1 MMAGNPNWWSLN
13 ESSSA
18 ADDDHLHNHGYP
30 VPWTQLLVYM
40 LSLSLPPSLP
50 SLPPSLSLSLSL
62 HPGPSF
68 PVSVPPSVG
77 RLATEQ
83 EERLSSTSCDSDLDN
98 RRKQLDQKSSISD
111 DAQITSSYGRNYSS
125 RVAFD
130 NDHVKQ
136 EMKEQSINQQEELYS
151 TSDETNHKDHDHPWS
166 SCFTGGSNHINYLDF
181 SRDRKRNQHQVLD
194 QYASLQ
200 QCNDTV
206 VPSGT
211 SKKARVQPSST
222 QQPALKTDTASVL
235 LEAMGYIRFLEAQVQ
250 ALSSAYLGNASTGSM
265 RIPQSVNDELTTVKD
280 LRSIGLSLVPVDY
293 ALHIN
298 NTIGIDNNN
307 INNGADYWA
316 SSSL

>member
-30 VPWTQLLVYM
+30 VPWTQLL
-40 LSLSLPPSLP
+40 
-50 SLPPSLSLSLSL
+50 
-62 HPGPSF
+62 
-68 PVSVPPSVG
+68 VG

-222 QQPALKTDTASVL
+222 QQPALKVRKEKLGDRITALHQLVSPFGKTDTASVL

>member
-1 MMAGNPNWWSLN
+1 
-13 ESSSA
+13 
-18 ADDDHLHNHGYP
+18 
-30 VPWTQLLVYM
+30 
-40 LSLSLPPSLP
+40 
-50 SLPPSLSLSLSL
+50 
-62 HPGPSF
+62 
-68 PVSVPPSVG
+68 
-77 RLATEQ
+77 
-83 EERLSSTSCDSDLDN
+83 
-98 RRKQLDQKSSISD
+98 
-111 DAQITSSYGRNYSS
+111 
-125 RVAFD
+125 
-130 NDHVKQ
+130 
-136 EMKEQSINQQEELYS
+136 MKEQSINQQEELYS

-200 QCNDTV
+200 QVRKEKLGDRIT
-206 VPSGT
+206 
-211 SKKARVQPSST
+211 
-222 QQPALKTDTASVL
+222 ALHQLVSPFGKTDTASVL

-250 ALSSAYLGNASTGSM
+250 VLM
-265 RIPQSVNDELTTVKD
+265 KD